1 MEVVIAWVR
10 FMVLVLVTRYGSSIS
25 GIRTVEN
32 RLRWFVRLLRSVAA
46 GDAELIDCSSI
57 VDVELQRRLARREGN
72 RRDLVY
78 TIARYNEQN

>member
-1 MEVVIAWVR
+1 MIAWVR
-10 FMVLVLVTRYGSSIS
+10 YMMLVQVTRYGSTIY

-32 RLRWFVRLLRSVAA
+32 RLGWFVRLLRSVAA
-46 GDAELIDCSSI
+46 GDAKLIDCSSI
-57 VDVELQRRLARREGN
+57 VDVELQRGLARRQGN